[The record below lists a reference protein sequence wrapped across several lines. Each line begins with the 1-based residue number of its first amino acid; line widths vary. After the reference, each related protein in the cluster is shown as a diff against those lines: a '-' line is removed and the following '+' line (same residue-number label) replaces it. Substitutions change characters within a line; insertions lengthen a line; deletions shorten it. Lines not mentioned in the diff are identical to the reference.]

1 MTLTKKIGGERLGSG
16 NKMQVELHNFE
27 RSTHNLSHAW
37 RSSLAP
43 GVLVPFLNEI
53 GLNGDTFDI
62 DLATLVRTLPTIN
75 PLFGSFKM
83 QMDVFQV
90 PMRLYNGILH
100 NNPIKIGMDMAKV
113 YVPQMKFTTSNV
125 PVNSQA
131 DISQVSPTSLLH
143 YIGYKGLGIWAN
155 SSNDEITSR
164 TTDLNAMPI
173 LAYYDIFKT
182 YYANKQE
189 NQAFVIV
196 PTATATQ
203 VERDLKMTMTD
214 QYTRD
219 AKELFVNV
227 NERSYSEL
235 DPTNETDRL
244 GRKPNAG
251 NGMIKTPTGWTSRD
265 NNGMTDKIQKVNIK
279 VNANNLYSLT
289 LTIQTTDIGSEERY
303 STTITLNEAN
313 NWKTTINDLPK
324 ALNLSAQLF
333 NGETDD
339 EKWLQ
344 IWTNR
349 QFEPLNPPQVL
360 YQIMVQGLGK
370 TMVNIPTDGT
380 TIVDLNAMRD
390 NVEIE
395 EFTLTD
401 IDDMRRYLL
410 GRNTL
415 GERTFINGTG
425 GAGIELYEKV
435 LGTKANEK
443 INNMAFTMNG
453 LVLKTYQS
461 DMFTNWLDSEQIMG
475 NSGINE
481 ITKIVPDQN
490 GSFTIDTFILANK
503 IYNMLNRIA
512 VSGGT
517 YEDWQEAVYGEEAIR
532 HAESPIY
539 CGGASCEI
547 TFEEVVSQS
556 ATEDQAL
563 GSLAGKGTQTN
574 IKGGHIQ
581 IHVKEPS
588 IIMGIVSITPRVDY
602 YQGNNWAMNLQNYD
616 ELHKPSL
623 DQIGFQDLM
632 GDTFAW
638 FNGHETDG
646 DIIEYD
652 SYGKQPAWLHYMTA
666 VNELHGDFCE
676 EKKAQTM
683 VLARKF
689 HANALDEINRTKED
703 REFGSNMIN
712 FTSYINPSEYNYAF
726 ANSSLTAQNFWV
738 QIGITEIV
746 RRKMSAKIMPNL

>member
-1 MTLTKKIGGERLGSG
+1 MTLQKKLGGERLGSG
-16 NKMQVELHNFE
+16 NKMTVELHNFE

-100 NNPIKIGMDMAKV
+100 NNPIKIGMDMEKV
-113 YVPQMKFTTSNV
+113 YVPQMRFTTSNV
-125 PVNSQA
+125 PVNSQP

-143 YIGYKGLGIWAN
+143 YLGYKGLGIWTTT
-155 SSNDEITSR
+155 SNNEITNR

-203 VERDLKMTMTD
+203 VERDLKMQMTD

-219 AKELFVNV
+219 ANGLFVNI
-227 NERSYSEL
+227 NGRNYSEL
-235 DPTNETDRL
+235 DPTNEADRL
-244 GRKPNAG
+244 SRRPTA

-265 NNGMTDKIQKVNIK
+265 NNGMTDKIQKVEIK
-279 VNANNLYSLT
+279 IKAKNLYSLT
-289 LTIQTTDIGSEERY
+289 MTIQTTDQNEDRY
-303 STTITLNEAN
+303 STPITISQTND
-313 NWKTTINDLPK
+313 WKTKIIDSTNN
-324 ALNLSAQLF
+324 LNLSAQLF
-333 NGETDD
+333 DGDTDE

-344 IWTNR
+344 IWTD
-349 QFEPLNPPQVL
+349 EIETWKPQVF
-360 YQIMVQGLGK
+360 YQIIVQGLGK
-370 TMVNIPTDGT
+370 TMVDIPTDGSM
-380 TIVDLNAMRD
+380 IVDLNAMRD
-390 NVEIE
+390 NVKIE
-395 EFTLTD
+395 EFNLSD

-415 GERTFINGTG
+415 GERTYINDVG

-435 LGTKANEK
+435 LGTKANK
-443 INNMAFTMNG
+443 RINNMAFTMNG

-461 DMFTNWLDSEQIMG
+461 DMFTNWLDSEQIVG

-481 ITKIVPDQN
+481 ITKIVPDEN

-632 GDTFAW
+632 GDTIAW
-638 FNGHETDG
+638 FNGKENDG
-646 DIIEYD
+646 DAIEYD

-676 EKKAQTM
+676 ENKAQTM

-689 HANALDEINRTKED
+689 NNDALNEVNRVLDD
-703 REFGSNMIN
+703 RQNGNTVLN

-726 ANSSLTAQNFWV
+726 ADSSLTAQNFWV

-746 RRKMSAKIMPNL
+746 RRKMSAKVMPNL

>member
-1 MTLTKKIGGERLGSG
+1 MTLQKKLGGERLGSG
-16 NKMQVELHNFE
+16 NKMTVELHNFE

-43 GVLVPFLNEI
+43 GVLVPFLNQI

-62 DLATLVRTLPTIN
+62 DLSTLVRTLPTVN

-100 NNPIKIGMDMAKV
+100 NNPIKIGMDMEKV
-113 YVPQMKFTTSNV
+113 RVPIMNFSTSTV
-125 PVNSQA
+125 PVNSQP

-143 YIGYKGLGIWAN
+143 YLGFKGMGIWAN
-155 SSNDEITSR
+155 KPGDQIETFAVNK
-164 TTDLNAMPI
+164 NAMPL

-189 NQAFVIV
+189 DKAFVIV

-203 VERDLKMTMTD
+203 VERDLKMTMAD

-219 AKELFVNV
+219 ANGLFVNV
-227 NERSYSEL
+227 NGKNYSEI

-244 GRKPNAG
+244 SRRPNA

-279 VNANNLYSLT
+279 VNATNLYRLKLT
-289 LTIQTTDIGSEERY
+289 VQTTDQQSKDRY
-303 STTITLNEAN
+303 SNQIILNETNDWKDNVAN
-313 NWKTTINDLPK
+313 ESNNLK
-324 ALNLSAQLF
+324 LSAQLLDGD
-333 NGETDD
+333 GEN

-344 IWTNR
+344 IWTDN
-349 QFEPLNPPQVL
+349 FETLPPHVF
-360 YQIMVQGLGK
+360 YQIIVEGLGK
-370 TMVNIPTDGT
+370 SMVDIPTDGK

-390 NVEIE
+390 NVAIKA
-395 EFTLTD
+395 FNLSD

-415 GERTFINGTG
+415 GQYTYINNPPE
-425 GAGIELYEKV
+425 ANIELYNEILKTV
-435 LGTKANEK
+435 ANGK
-443 INNMAFTMNG
+443 INAMAFTMNG

-461 DMFTNWLDSEQIMG
+461 DMFTNWLDSEQIIG

-481 ITKIVPDQN
+481 ITKIVPDQD

-556 ATEDQAL
+556 ATNDQAL

-574 IKGGHIQ
+574 VKGGHIQ

-602 YQGNNWAMNLQNYD
+602 YQGNDWSLELENYD

-632 GDTFAW
+632 GNNIAW
-638 FNGHETDG
+638 FNGHMNID
-646 DIIEYD
+646 DKIEFD
-652 SYGKQPAWLHYMTA
+652 AYGKQPAWLHYMTA

-683 VLARKF
+683 VLTRKF
-689 HANALDEINRTKED
+689 HADALDDLNKKLED
-703 REFGSNMIN
+703 REAGSTEIN

-726 ANSSLTAQNFWV
+726 ADSSLTAQNFWV

-746 RRKMSAKIMPNL
+746 RRKMSAKVMPNL

>member
-1 MTLTKKIGGERLGSG
+1 MTLQKKLGGERLGSG
-16 NKMQVELHNFE
+16 NKMTVELHNFE

-43 GVLVPFLNEI
+43 GVLVPFLNQI

-62 DLATLVRTLPTIN
+62 DLSTLVRTLPTVN

-100 NNPIKIGMDMAKV
+100 NNPIKIGMDMEKV
-113 YVPQMKFTTSNV
+113 KVPKMSFQTSTV
-125 PVNSQA
+125 PVNTQP

-143 YIGYKGLGIWAN
+143 YLGFKGMGIWAN
-155 SSNDEITSR
+155 KPGDQIETFAVNK
-164 TTDLNAMPI
+164 NAMPL

-189 NQAFVIV
+189 NKAFVIV

-203 VERDLKMTMTD
+203 VERDLKMTMAD
-214 QYTRD
+214 QYTRN
-219 AKELFVNV
+219 ANGLFVNI
-227 NERSYSEL
+227 NGKNYSEI

-244 GRKPNAG
+244 SRKPTA
-251 NGMIKTPTGWTSRD
+251 NGMIKTPVGWISRD
-265 NNGMTDKIQKVNIK
+265 NNGTTDKIQKINIK
-279 VNANNLYSLT
+279 VNATNLYSLT
-289 LTIQTTDIGSEERY
+289 LTIQTTSQENQDRFSNQ
-303 STTITLNEAN
+303 ITLNQN
-313 NWKTTINDLPK
+313 NGWETTIENQQQN
-324 ALNLSAQLF
+324 LNLHAKLLD
-333 NGETDD
+333 GETDK

-344 IWTNR
+344 IWTEAFNV
-349 QFEPLNPPQVL
+349 QNQPQVF
-360 YQIMVQGLGK
+360 YQIIVSGLGK
-370 TMVNIPTDGT
+370 TMVDIPTDGS

-390 NVEIE
+390 NVAIQT
-395 EFTLTD
+395 FNLDD

-415 GERTFINGTG
+415 GQITFINGG
-425 GAGIELYEKV
+425 DANIQLYNEV
-435 LGTKANEK
+435 LKTVANGK
-443 INNMAFTMNG
+443 INAMAFTMNG

-461 DMFTNWLDSEQIMG
+461 DMFTNWLDSEQVVG

-481 ITKIVPDQN
+481 ITKIVPDVD

-556 ATEDQAL
+556 ATDDQAL

-574 IKGGHIQ
+574 VKGGHIQ

-602 YQGNNWAMNLQNYD
+602 YQGNDWSLNLENYD

-632 GDTFAW
+632 GNNIAW
-638 FNGHETDG
+638 FNGHMNID
-646 DIIEYD
+646 DIIEFD
-652 SYGKQPAWLHYMTA
+652 AYGKQPAWLHYMTA

-689 HANALDEINRTKED
+689 HADALDDLNKKLED
-703 REFGSNMIN
+703 REAGSTEIN

-726 ANSSLTAQNFWV
+726 ADSSLTAQNFWV

>member
-1 MTLTKKIGGERLGSG
+1 MTLQKKLGGERLGSG
-16 NKMQVELHNFE
+16 NKMTVELHNFE

-43 GVLVPFLNEI
+43 GVLVPFLNEV

-62 DLATLVRTLPTIN
+62 DLATLVRTLPTVN

-113 YVPQMKFTTSNV
+113 YIPKMSFSTSNV

-143 YIGYKGLGIWAN
+143 YLGFKGMGIWGTTP
-155 SSNDEITSR
+155 TSQIE
-164 TTDLNAMPI
+164 TFAVNKNAMPL

-189 NQAFVIV
+189 DQAFVIL

-203 VERDLKMTMTD
+203 VERDLKMTMAD

-219 AKELFVNV
+219 ANGLFVNV
-227 NERSYSEL
+227 NGINYSDI

-244 GRKPNAG
+244 GRKPNT

-265 NNGMTDKIQKVNIK
+265 NNGLTDKIQKVNIK
-279 VNANNLYSLT
+279 VNATNLYSLT
-289 LTIQTTDIGSEERY
+289 FTVQTTDQQTEDRY
-303 STTITLNEAN
+303 STNITISQTNDWKAN
-313 NWKTTINDLPK
+313 FENVGNNMKV
-324 ALNLSAQLF
+324 SAQLF
-333 NGETDD
+333 DGENDN

-344 IWTNR
+344 IWTDN
-349 QFEPLNPPQVL
+349 FETFLPHVF
-360 YQIMVQGLGK
+360 YQIIVSGLGK
-370 TMVNIPTDGT
+370 SMVDIPTDGSM
-380 TIVDLNAMRD
+380 IIDLNAMRD
-390 NVEIE
+390 NVAIE
-395 EFTLTD
+395 TFNLSD

-410 GRNTL
+410 SQNEL
-415 GERTFINGTG
+415 GKKTFIEN
-425 GAGIELYEKV
+425 ANINLYNKV
-435 LGTKANEK
+435 LQTVANGK
-443 INNMAFTMNG
+443 INAMAFTMNG

-461 DMFTNWLDSEQIMG
+461 DMFTNWLDSEQIVG

-481 ITKIVPDQN
+481 ITKIVPDES

-556 ATEDQAL
+556 ATDDQAL

-574 IKGGHIQ
+574 VKGGHIQ

-602 YQGNNWAMNLQNYD
+602 YQGNNWSLDLENYD

-632 GDTFAW
+632 GNTIAW
-638 FNGHETDG
+638 FNGHMNID

-676 EKKAQTM
+676 ENKAQTM

-689 HANALDEINRTKED
+689 HADALNEINRKLED
-703 REFGSNMIN
+703 REAGNNVLN

-726 ANSSLTAQNFWV
+726 ADSSLTAQNFWV

>member
-1 MTLTKKIGGERLGSG
+1 MTLQKKLGGERLGSG
-16 NKMQVELHNFE
+16 NKMTVELHNFE

-43 GVLVPFLNEI
+43 GVLVPFLNEV

-83 QMDVFQV
+83 QMDVFQC

-100 NNPIKIGMDMAKV
+100 NNPIKIGMDMEKV
-113 YVPQMKFTTSNV
+113 YMPQMKFTTSNV
-125 PVNSQA
+125 PVNSQP

-143 YIGYKGLGIWAN
+143 YLGYKGLGIWSN
-155 SSNDEITSR
+155 SSADEITSR
-164 TTDLNAMPI
+164 TTDLNAMPV

-203 VERDLKMTMTD
+203 VERDLKMTMAD
-214 QYTRD
+214 QYTRKD
-219 AKELFVNV
+219 ALFVNI
-227 NERSYSEL
+227 NGRNYSDI

-244 GRKPNAG
+244 SRKPNA

-265 NNGMTDKIQKVNIK
+265 NNGMTERIQKVNIK
-279 VNANNLYSLT
+279 VKATNLYNLT
-289 LTIQTTDIGSEERY
+289 LTIQTTNQENEERY
-303 STTITLNEAN
+303 SNQMTLNEAN
-313 NWKTTINDLPK
+313 KWTANVVNLPNSI
-324 ALNLSAQLF
+324 NLSAKLF
-333 NGETDD
+333 DGENDE

-344 IWTNR
+344 IWTDKAD
-349 QFEPLNPPQVL
+349 PSSIPQVI

-370 TMVNIPTDGT
+370 SMVDIPTDGT
-380 TIVDLNAMRD
+380 EIVDLNAMRD

-395 EFTLTD
+395 MFTLEN

-415 GERTFINGTG
+415 GERTYINDAG
-425 GAGIELYEKV
+425 GAGIELYDKV
-435 LGTKANEK
+435 LGTKANNK

-461 DMFTNWLDSEQIMG
+461 DMFTNWLDSEQIVG

-481 ITKIVPDQN
+481 ITKIVPDET

-602 YQGNNWAMNLQNYD
+602 YQGNNWFMNLQNYD

-646 DIIEYD
+646 DVIEYD

-689 HANALDEINRTKED
+689 HANALDEINRKLED
-703 REFGSNMIN
+703 REFGSNIIN

-726 ANSSLTAQNFWV
+726 ADSSLTAQNFWV

-746 RRKMSAKIMPNL
+746 RRKMSAKVMPNL

>member
-1 MTLTKKIGGERLGSG
+1 MTLQKKLGGERLGSG
-16 NKMQVELHNFE
+16 NKMTVELHNFE

-100 NNPIKIGMDMAKV
+100 NNPIKIGMDMEKV

-125 PVNSQA
+125 PVNSQP

-143 YIGYKGLGIWAN
+143 YLGYKGLGIWNTISA
-155 SSNDEITSR
+155 EKITSK

-203 VERDLKMTMTD
+203 VERDLQMTMTD
-214 QYTRD
+214 QYKRD
-219 AKELFVNV
+219 ANGLFVNV
-227 NERSYSEL
+227 NGRNYSEI

-244 GRKPNAG
+244 GRKPQA

-279 VNANNLYSLT
+279 VRATNLYSLT
-289 LTIQTTDIGSEERY
+289 MTIQTTDQETQERN
-303 STTITLNEAN
+303 SKQITLNEAN
-313 NWKTTINDLPK
+313 NWKITENDDLK
-324 ALNLSAQLF
+324 NLILSAQLLD
-333 NGETDD
+333 GETDN

-344 IWTNR
+344 IWTEGTTANT
-349 QFEPLNPPQVL
+349 PQVF

-370 TMVNIPTDGT
+370 TMVDIPTDGT
-380 TIVDLNAMRD
+380 MIVDLNAMRD
-390 NVEIE
+390 NVAITK
-395 EFTLTD
+395 FDLVD

-415 GERTFINGTG
+415 GDRTYINSAG
-425 GAGIELYEKV
+425 GARITLYDEV
-435 LGTKANEK
+435 LGTRANEK

-461 DMFTNWLDSEQIMG
+461 DMFTNWLDSEQIIG
-475 NSGINE
+475 HSGINE
-481 ITKIVPDQN
+481 ITKIVPDAD

-563 GSLAGKGTQTN
+563 GSLAGKGTQTQ

-602 YQGNNWAMNLQNYD
+602 YQGNNWAMKLQNYD

-638 FNGHETDG
+638 FNGHITG
-646 DIIEYD
+646 PNIEYD

-676 EKKAQTM
+676 ENKAQTM

-689 HANALDEINRTKED
+689 HANALDEINRKLED
-703 REFGSNMIN
+703 REAGNNVIN

-726 ANSSLTAQNFWV
+726 ADSSLTAQNFWV

>member
-1 MTLTKKIGGERLGSG
+1 MTLQKKLGGERLGSG
-16 NKMQVELHNFE
+16 NKMTVELHNFE

-100 NNPIKIGMDMAKV
+100 NNPIKIGMDMEKV
-113 YVPQMKFTTSNV
+113 YVPQMRFKTSNV
-125 PVNSQA
+125 PVNSQP

-143 YIGYKGLGIWAN
+143 YLGYKGLGIWTKSA
-155 SSNDEITSR
+155 SDQITSR
-164 TTDLNAMPI
+164 TVNLNAMAI

-219 AKELFVNV
+219 ANGLFVSV
-227 NERSYSEL
+227 NGRNYSEI
-235 DPTNETDRL
+235 DPSNETDRL
-244 GRKPNAG
+244 GRKPNA

-279 VNANNLYSLT
+279 VKATNLYSLT
-289 LTIQTTDIGSEERY
+289 MTIQTTDQNEDKH
-303 STTITLNEAN
+303 STPITISQAN
-313 NWKTTINDLPK
+313 DWKINIEDEVNYLK
-324 ALNLSAQLF
+324 LSAQLVD
-333 NGETDD
+333 GETET

-344 IWTNR
+344 IWTDTIETY
-349 QFEPLNPPQVL
+349 QPQVF
-360 YQIMVQGLGK
+360 YQIIVQGLGK
-370 TMVNIPTDGT
+370 TMVDIPTDGSMV
-380 TIVDLNAMRD
+380 IDLNAMRD

-395 EFTLTD
+395 EFTLSD

-415 GERTFINGTG
+415 GERTYINGVG
-425 GAGIELYEKV
+425 GANIALYEKV
-435 LGTKANEK
+435 LGTKANET

-461 DMFTNWLDSEQIMG
+461 DMFTNWLDSEQIIG

-481 ITKIVPDQN
+481 ITKIVPDEN

-588 IIMGIVSITPRVDY
+588 IIIGIVSITPRVDY

-638 FNGHETDG
+638 FNGHENDG
-646 DIIEYD
+646 DVIEYD
-652 SYGKQPAWLHYMTA
+652 AYGKQPAWLHYMTA

-676 EKKAQTM
+676 ENKAQTM

-689 HANALDEINRTKED
+689 HANALDEINRKKED
-703 REFGSNMIN
+703 REFGSNIVN

-726 ANSSLTAQNFWV
+726 ADSSLTAQNFWV

-746 RRKMSAKIMPNL
+746 RRKMSAKVMPNL